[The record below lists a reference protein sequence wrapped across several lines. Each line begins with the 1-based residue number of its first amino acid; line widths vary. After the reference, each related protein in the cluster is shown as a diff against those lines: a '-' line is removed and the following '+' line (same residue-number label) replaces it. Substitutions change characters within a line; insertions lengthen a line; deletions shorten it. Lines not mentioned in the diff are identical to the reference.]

1 VYWDLKEKSLRLWRI
16 SSNTITSLPSSG
28 DWPTAIVFSDD
39 GRELIAAT
47 HIGNLDVYDTQSASL
62 SHRISTSDRVGTIG
76 ASSDFTLAATTGRV
90 TQIWDLQ
97 KGIPLATLEASPWPA
112 DWFKFSR
119 DKRLVLS
126 THPVLQVWDAA
137 SGKLLVSSVPLQ
149 GGEWVTITSEG
160 FFDASL
166 NGAKSLNV
174 VRGLESYSIDQF
186 YDALHRPDLVRE
198 KLAGDPQGKVREAA
212 AKLDL
217 SKAVAS
223 GSAPR
228 VSIVAPASGTTA
240 TGEQMTVEAS
250 LADQGGGF
258 GKVEWRVNG
267 TTLGVDAGTTGSVQP
282 GRTVSVRKTLT
293 LETGENRIE
302 VLAYNAQGLI
312 ASAPAE
318 VVVTLQ
324 GQQGVSS
331 PSLYV
336 LAVGV
341 NDYWDSR
348 LKLAFAVSDAQ
359 ALGDAL
365 RKAGQNLYEQVDVT
379 MVLDGQATASQLDKT
394 FTELSRKVRPQDVFV
409 LFLSGH
415 GKTVDGRFYFIPQDF
430 RYTGEASITAK
441 GIGQDQLQGWLA
453 RILAR
458 KSVLLFDA
466 CESGSLTE
474 DENKATQRG
483 MEEMTAIERL
493 TRAMGRTVLTATTDD
508 KPAAEGI
515 GGHGVFTY
523 ALLAG
528 IGEAQSDTDGLIE
541 VTQLASYVDHKV
553 PELSYDAFKIRQV
566 PQMKIVGSDFP
577 IARKLTVLDA
587 GASVLGPALPTKP
600 THVVVA
606 PTQVRQSIGDN
617 APVVIEL
624 APGTQVRL
632 IETASGW
639 VLIAREGKK
648 LGYVNA
654 NTLATLQ

>member
-1 VYWDLKEKSLRLWRI
+1 LRAWRTPFSLFGGNLQTGATNTDPYLARFVDTAFSYQQRRYDQAIADKIHAKLGYGAYAYFSDDGRIVAVQGESELTAWDVSVETPRLLARQTARAFQFSKISPNGEYFVYWDLKEKSLRLWRI

-267 TTLGVDAGTTGSVQP
+267 TTLGVDAGTT
-282 GRTVSVRKTLT
+282 RER
-293 LETGENRIE
+293 
-302 VLAYNAQGLI
+302 
-312 ASAPAE
+312 PARADGFS
-318 VVVTLQ
+318 TQ
-324 GQQGVSS
+324 D
-331 PSLYV
+331 P
-336 LAVGV
+336 
-341 NDYWDSR
+341 
-348 LKLAFAVSDAQ
+348 DA
-359 ALGDAL
+359 
-365 RKAGQNLYEQVDVT
+365 
-379 MVLDGQATASQLDKT
+379 
-394 FTELSRKVRPQDVFV
+394 
-409 LFLSGH
+409 
-415 GKTVDGRFYFIPQDF
+415 
-430 RYTGEASITAK
+430 
-441 GIGQDQLQGWLA
+441 
-453 RILAR
+453 
-458 KSVLLFDA
+458 
-466 CESGSLTE
+466 
-474 DENKATQRG
+474 
-483 MEEMTAIERL
+483 
-493 TRAMGRTVLTATTDD
+493 
-508 KPAAEGI
+508 
-515 GGHGVFTY
+515 
-523 ALLAG
+523 
-528 IGEAQSDTDGLIE
+528 
-541 VTQLASYVDHKV
+541 
-553 PELSYDAFKIRQV
+553 
-566 PQMKIVGSDFP
+566 
-577 IARKLTVLDA
+577 
-587 GASVLGPALPTKP
+587 
-600 THVVVA
+600 
-606 PTQVRQSIGDN
+606 
-617 APVVIEL
+617 
-624 APGTQVRL
+624 
-632 IETASGW
+632 
-639 VLIAREGKK
+639 
-648 LGYVNA
+648 
-654 NTLATLQ
+654 